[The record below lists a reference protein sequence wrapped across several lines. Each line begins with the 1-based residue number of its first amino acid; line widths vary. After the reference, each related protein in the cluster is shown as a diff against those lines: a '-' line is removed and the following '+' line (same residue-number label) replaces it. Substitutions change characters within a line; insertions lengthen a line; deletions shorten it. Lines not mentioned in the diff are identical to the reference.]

1 MKSPRRLQA
10 RHDRNYKLVARP
22 TRWGSPYKLE
32 DHGRE
37 KTLALYERWLDARLA
52 KEPDFLE
59 PLRGY
64 NLGCFCA
71 PSQSCHADILLRK
84 LYGAGGGKS
93 SSAAARRA
101 RPGAKRTSL
110 GARRKT
116 ARV

>member
-1 MKSPRRLQA
+1 MPTKVANPRRMQA

-37 KTLALYERWLDARLA
+37 KTLALYEKWLAARLA

-71 PSQSCHADILLRK
+71 PNQSCHAEILLRK
-84 LYGAGGGKS
+84 LYGDGGAGSG
-93 SSAAARRA
+93 RR
-101 RPGAKRTSL
+101 RI
-110 GARRKT
+110 